1 VVHGSFDRFLYT
13 TQLSTINKI
22 YHEVLLVSILV
33 AMTCLFR
40 ASHKSRGVESASI
53 LNGVECRQHVIGR
66 APTVDVSG
74 SDWTDLGSGSHG
86 SSVRNG
92 RSRVISFRD
101 GSDPSEMVG
110 NTVSRVCLF

>member
-1 VVHGSFDRFLYT
+1 MLVQNFARAVFLWS
-13 TQLSTINKI
+13 Q
-22 YHEVLLVSILV
+22 
-33 AMTCLFR
+33 
-40 ASHKSRGVESASI
+40 GVESASI
-53 LNGVECRQHVIGR
+53 LNGVERHQCVVGR
-66 APTVDVSG
+66 APTVNVSG

-86 SSVRNG
+86 LLVQNG